1 MCAAID
7 IISVGPFSES
17 FAWCQ
22 VANVM
27 QRQLC
32 VAIDLGRI
40 VSFNHLELHIKK
52 KEENH
57 LGYSGCWM
65 QMSAV
70 EKAIKF
76 VLECIC
82 P

>member
-52 KEENH
+52 KRRKPFGLFWLLDANV
-57 LGYSGCWM
+57 SGRK
-65 QMSAV
+65 SY
-70 EKAIKF
+70 K
-76 VLECIC
+76 IC
-82 P
+82 S